1 MRQSL
6 YNTLYSYL
14 REDALQT
21 QRTWTMS
28 QTENRSK
35 AALVL
40 PGGGARG
47 AFQVGVLKAVAEL
60 LPRGAP
66 NPFPVISGTSAGA
79 VNSVVLASRARHF
92 RSAVAELEN
101 VWGHFRCHHV
111 YKTDNLT
118 MLKSSLQWL
127 LSIVS
132 GGWIVD
138 APRSLLDNAPL
149 RSLLNSNVHFPRIED
164 SLSDGYVDAVAVT
177 AAGYDSARSTSFFE
191 AVAEQ
196 RSWERT
202 RRIGRR
208 CELNLDHVMASIA
221 VPMVFPPV
229 RIGNEFFGDG
239 AMRQATP
246 LSPAVHLGADRIL
259 VIGIRDETG
268 DQTPDSGPEA
278 PSFAQIAG
286 YMLDTLFMDGL
297 YSDLERITRIN
308 QLIDTIP
315 TDETPASVANM
326 RAIDTMLV
334 VPSEDLRVIAHKH
347 RKQLPFAIRA
357 LLRGVGGS
365 NPGENRLLSFL
376 LFEKAYT
383 RELIKLGYHDAM
395 KVKDELLDFVTGAPV
410 PRLFAP
416 SWIKKDL
423 SAFSAATGD
432 ELQEE

>member
-1 MRQSL
+1 M
-6 YNTLYSYL
+6 
-14 REDALQT
+14 T
-21 QRTWTMS
+21 QPANEIRT
-28 QTENRSK
+28 
-35 AALVL
+35 ALVL

-60 LPRGAP
+60 LPRNSS
-66 NPFPVISGTSAGA
+66 NPFRVISGTSAGA
-79 VNSVVLASRARHF
+79 VNSVVLASREQHL
-92 RSAVAELEN
+92 RSAVAELEQ

-111 YKTDNLT
+111 YKSDHLT
-118 MLKSSLQWL
+118 MLKSSLHWL
-127 LSIVS
+127 ASIVL
-132 GGWIVD
+132 GGWLVG
-138 APRSLLDNAPL
+138 APKSLLDNAPL
-149 RSLLNSNVHFPRIED
+149 RALLNRNVHFPRIQD
-164 SLSDGYVDAVAVT
+164 AIDGGYLDAIAIT
-177 AAGYDSARSTSFFE
+177 AAGYASARSTSFFE
-191 AVAEQ
+191 AIEEQ

-202 RRIGRR
+202 RRLGRR
-208 CELNLDHVMASIA
+208 AELNLDHIMASIA

-229 RIGNEFFGDG
+229 RIDDEYFGDG

-268 DQTPDSGPEA
+268 DQGPDTGPEL

-308 QLIDTIP
+308 QLIDSIP
-315 TDETPASVANM
+315 EHSKPKSVSQM
-326 RAIDTMLV
+326 RPIDTMLI
-334 VPSEDLRVIAHKH
+334 VPSEDLRVIAHRH
-347 RKQLPFAIRA
+347 RAELPFAIRA

-365 NPGENRLLSFL
+365 SPSENRLLSFL

-395 KVKDELLDFVTGAPV
+395 KVKDELLSFVTGVDV

-416 SWIKKDL
+416 GWIKKDL
-423 SAFSAATGD
+423 SAFHSD
-432 ELQEE
+432 S

>member
-1 MRQSL
+1 MS
-6 YNTLYSYL
+6 TGP
-14 REDALQT
+14 
-21 QRTWTMS
+21 RT
-28 QTENRSK
+28 
-35 AALVL
+35 ALVL

-60 LPRGAP
+60 LPRKSP
-66 NPFPVISGTSAGA
+66 NPFPIISGTSAGA
-79 VNSVVLASRARHF
+79 VNAVVLASRAQHL
-92 RSAVAELEN
+92 RSAVAELEQ

-111 YKTDNLT
+111 YKTDHLT
-118 MLKSSLQWL
+118 MLKSSLHWL
-127 LSIVS
+127 LSIVL
-132 GGWIVD
+132 GGWLVG
-138 APRSLLDNAPL
+138 APRSLLDNSPL
-149 RSLLNSNVHFPRIED
+149 RSLLNQNVHFPRIQ
-164 SLSDGYVDAVAVT
+164 DAIESGNLDAIAVT

-191 AVAEQ
+191 AFEKQ
-196 RSWERT
+196 SSWQRT
-202 RRIGRR
+202 RRLGRR
-208 CELNLDHVMASIA
+208 SELNIEHIMASIA

-229 RIGNEFFGDG
+229 RIGNEYFGDG

-268 DQTPDSGPEA
+268 DQSPDTGPEP

-308 QLIDTIP
+308 QLIDAIP
-315 TDETPASVANM
+315 VEQRPPSVSQM
-326 RAIDTMLV
+326 RAIDTMLI
-334 VPSEDLRVIAHKH
+334 VPSEDLRVIAHRH
-347 RKQLPFAIRA
+347 RAELPFAIRA

-383 RELIKLGYHDAM
+383 RELMKLGYHDAM
-395 KVKDELLDFVTGAPV
+395 NVKDKLLDFVTGVEV

-423 SAFSAATGD
+423 SAFHRDS
-432 ELQEE
+432 